1 MKPDGKSPRSRS
13 SSTLNAGSHLEQ
25 GHSTDDVTLG
35 ETMGERMGERMAET
49 IEKTPERVI
58 SLWPHAPQALA
69 NGPEDCPQLTV
80 HLAAIPNGCGVI
92 VCPGGGY
99 RTLASDHEGLQVAQ
113 WLNGHGIH
121 AFVLRYRLGPRYH
134 SSVSRLDGQR
144 AMRVLRFHA
153 QSLGL
158 DPQRLGMLGFS
169 AGGHLILAAALSA
182 SSPSAEIARDEID
195 ALDCRPNFLVPL
207 YAVTNGERRGRKADE
222 YPAMDSLV
230 DGSSPPT
237 FLLHSHEDSI
247 VPASQSTLLYDA
259 LLAARVPAELHIF
272 NFGDHG
278 LGLDRGADA
287 GHMDASPWG
296 TLLLHWLRRHGL
308 LLDQSS
314 PTQPSH
320 GGRCALHGEV
330 LVGGEPVALGW
341 LTWLPEDNNA
351 PIARV
356 RLTGAS
362 AGRFTLGADA
372 GPVPGAHR
380 LVLHVVSAIYPADA
394 SGDYSQARALMFER
408 QVQVAPGEALIWHIE
423 RGDGSAL

>member
-1 MKPDGKSPRSRS
+1 MDPNDKSPS
-13 SSTLNAGSHLEQ
+13 SQREPGRIDDGATLE
-25 GHSTDDVTLG
+25 
-35 ETMGERMGERMAET
+35 ETMDEIMDGTMDET
-49 IEKTPERVI
+49 IGENPGRAIPLWSQAPE
-58 SLWPHAPQALA
+58 ALA
-69 NGPEDCPQLTV
+69 NGPEDNPQLTV
-80 HLAAIPNGCGVI
+80 HRAAIPNGCGVI

-113 WLNGHGIH
+113 WLNSHGIH

-134 SSVSRLDGQR
+134 SSVSLLDGQR
-144 AMRVLRFHA
+144 AMRVVRFHA
-153 QSLGL
+153 QSLGV

-169 AGGHLILAAALSA
+169 AGGHLILATALAA
-182 SSPSAEIARDEID
+182 SSPSPSIASDAID

-207 YAVTNGERRGRKADE
+207 YAVTNGEKRGRKADE
-222 YPAMDSLV
+222 YAAMDSLV
-230 DGSSPPT
+230 DGASPPT

-272 NFGDHG
+272 NFGNHG

-287 GHMDASPWG
+287 GHMDTSPWG

-314 PTQPSH
+314 L
-320 GGRCALHGEV
+320 GGRCAAHGEV
-330 LVGGEPVALGW
+330 RIDGEPVALGW
-341 LTWLPEDNNA
+341 LTWLPENNNA
-351 PIARV
+351 PIARA

-362 AGRFTLGADA
+362 AGRFTLAADA

-380 LVLHVVSAIYPADA
+380 LVLHVVSGTYPADA
-394 SGDYSQARALMFER
+394 SGDYSQAQALMFER
-408 QVQVAPGEALIWHIE
+408 QVQVAPGERLIWHIN
-423 RGDGSAL
+423 RGDGTAL